1 MNKII
6 LVISTLVLIACNNQ
20 NKTTSDSDKLDEM
33 VERNT
38 DTSLSEKEKY
48 EYENLQIQFD
58 KPIHFASTKNVAL
71 PLIYEE
77 IERDKLDYE
86 FVHFNIAVLTDTSTK
101 PMLIFETP
109 VEIITIETVERSI
122 TNDLKIF
129 NYSDDYYQYDDDE
142 NNNQHSSQV
151 AHPAF
156 NSLLF
161 IQVKKPTNNS
171 YTCTTLYLY
180 DLQNLHLYQ
189 LTEDG
194 TDFISWKSIH
204 NDSKIMITYHIDNNH
219 DNELNDKDD
228 ENMCIYD
235 LKTHALSA
243 PVFDLEKLREMKLNL
258 VESKQ

>member
-1 MNKII
+1 MTKNIC
-6 LVISTLVLIACNNQ
+6 TLLAFVLLACNNQ
-20 NKTTSDSDKLDEM
+20 NKTTSGSDNLDEM

-101 PMLIFETP
+101 PMLIFESP

-122 TNDLKIF
+122 TNDLETF
-129 NYSDDYYQYDDDE
+129 NYSDDYYYENDEDDVQQ
-142 NNNQHSSQV
+142 NSSIV
-151 AHPAF
+151 HPAF

-161 IQVKKPTNNS
+161 IQVKKPTNNN

-180 DLQNLHLYQ
+180 DLKILQLYQ

-204 NDSKIMITYHIDNNH
+204 NDSKIIITYHIDNNH

-228 ENMCIYD
+228 QNMCIYD

-243 PVFDLEKLREMKLNL
+243 PIFDIEMLREMKLNL
-258 VESKQ
+258 VKSKQ